1 MCLSA
6 VLGIGSSIIG
16 ASSAN
21 KAAKRQAAAAREDL
35 AFQKETRD
43 LVLNRLEPY
52 NQSGKNALG
61 AYEFEMGLGE
71 RPTIGGTAAQIETIA
86 GTTPL
91 PQPGGLDGQRR
102 RDNDN
107 RPFIGNQ
114 PVTQPEPTRYK
125 VNGQTFNSL
134 EEAQAYANANKTG
147 GTEYKGYSFTPDYQ
161 FRLEQGQ
168 DSVNAMAGA
177 KGGLLSGRTLQDLS
191 TFNQGL
197 AAQGRNEYMQRL
209 GGLVDTGMSA
219 AGMAGNASQNA
230 AAGVS
235 NALSGIGNAGSAG
248 AIGFGNAITGGLN
261 NLAGLWQYQKAQ
273 QPTSYAPSV
282 SPIPPRRP
290 F

>member
-71 RPTIGGTAAQIETIA
+71 RPTIGGTAAQIETVL
-86 GTTPL
+86 GGVTPL
-91 PQPGGLDGQRR
+91 PQPRVFG

-107 RPFIGNQ
+107 RLHIGNQ

-125 VNGQTFNSL
+125 VNGQMFNSL

-177 KGGLLSGRTLQDLS
+177 RGGLLSGRTLQDLS

-219 AGMAGNASQNA
+219 AGMSGNASQNA

-235 NALSGIGNAGSAG
+235 NALSGIGNAQSAG
-248 AIGFGNAITGGLN
+248 AIGVGNALMGGMN
-261 NLAGLWQYQKAQ
+261 NLAGLWQYQRAQ
-273 QPTSYAPSV
+273 QPTSYAPAT
-282 SPIPPRRP
+282 SPIPPMRP